1 MTELLVALGLIAGVV
16 AAHELGF
23 WLGSL
28 IRSADEPF
36 DRQIALVRTSTAAL
50 VAFLIGFAFS
60 GAASRFIERLDIV
73 VKEANALGTAYLRA
87 DAIAEPQ
94 RGELKAA
101 LREYTADRVQLLSGE
116 KRDQIEPLLAKV
128 SGLHERMWRP
138 AIRAT
143 QDNAPLMAVVLP
155 PINEVI
161 DASRYGEKTLAPSAH
176 GGAFGDGGNRRWPAG
191 LRQWS
196 SGAPVFS
203 ARLRLRGGSCGR
215 SVDDYRPGLSWHRH
229 YWVEQSQSRGNLS
242 CYEVSVM
249 AWCKPRPNTKLVIN
263 LQTANLLDLAV
274 PPTFSPAPIT
284 VNPADKGALRLCTS
298 DATVA
303 FTGPG
308 PSSPLA
314 GIGGMSPSPAGSSK
328 RGDYP

>member
-1 MTELLVALGLIAGVV
+1 MTELLLALGLVAGVV
-16 AAHELGF
+16 AAHTLGF

-28 IRSADEPF
+28 TRSTDEAF
-36 DRQIALVRTSTAAL
+36 DRQVALVRASTAAL

-60 GAASRFIERLDIV
+60 GAASRFIERLDII

-87 DAIAEPQ
+87 DTISEPQ

-249 AWCKPRPNTKLVIN
+249 AWCKRRPNTKLVIN